1 MMNSEGTK
9 EEEKKNIMEGLSLT
23 KVSEMIDTLIE
34 KEDMKELKI
43 LKDHLIK
50 YKSEVEDKIKEKKK
64 IEHESFKQHLFRNL
78 EKNLLYGIYIKNAE
92 MRKEK
97 IRKTYLW
104 FLERLKK
111 WNSLDKIKYRTDK
124 NVDEKYKPEEI
135 ASDDIIIKD
144 DEYEL
149 KEFKLHRTDIPGL
162 EPPKERLKEYKTK
175 EIRPPLRF
183 RKDKN
188 TMEHLRFNV
197 NRFHGRVGS
206 ANNMVQLKPDKYY
219 TKTGNNYYNPTNI
232 PLTSEN
238 QPMEIRKE
246 VKSAYSYNRPLY
258 ELSQLNI
265 EKKIIEAKNVELREK
280 RNQEE
285 IKKFMDEAA
294 IAKAKYREKREMK
307 FSIDN
312 IIKEYEKTFK
322 VDKTADQ
329 LIQEQKEKELNKD
342 NRINEFINAN
352 LTYKNSLPITYNS
365 NNMISNL
372 NANETFKISNNT
384 NKTLNNN
391 NNNQSNSFINL
402 DNANN
407 LNKSSKNNINNNT
420 GILEFDK
427 ISAKYPNCYTNINNK
442 VIYSKIENKNDF
454 VKVEEEVPVKKEEN
468 EDNDKEQFEEKNVI
482 IVKKDLLPKKEEKKY
497 NLSLKANKTELFD
510 KIKKDQNDTNKI
522 KFDTVAYSLVNDRIL
537 KARIQSAK
545 MCGVKEIAP
554 KKVEYMQYYVPLSAY
569 DETNYKTYTDKFYFA
584 KTKYNRP
591 KTASEF
597 ALRNFSNYENDY
609 LKLRKEMAKF
619 YDQEKETMDKMLN
632 TQTEKVSKEPEKEK
646 ETDKDKSKSGFNRQL
661 TNVSRSKT
669 TLRIT
674 PIENN
679 IKKEGKLVNNHF
691 EQLFERPLE
700 GPPRSLYYLPK
711 PELGLLNKPPGMKAK
726 KKKKKGK
733 KKKRS

>member
-1 MMNSEGTK
+1 MMNPEGSK

-149 KEFKLHRTDIPGL
+149 KEFKLHRTNIPGL
-162 EPPKERLKEYKTK
+162 EPPKERLNEYKTK

-188 TMEHLRFNV
+188 TMEHLRFNI

-219 TKTGNNYYNPTNI
+219 PKTGNNYYNPTNI

-238 QPMEIRKE
+238 QPMETRKE
-246 VKSAYSYNRPLY
+246 IKSAYSYNRPSYQLN
-258 ELSQLNI
+258 QLNI

-294 IAKAKYREKREMK
+294 IAKAKYREKREIK

-322 VDKTADQ
+322 VDKTAEQ
-329 LIQEQKEKELNKD
+329 LIKEQKEKELNKD
-342 NRINEFINAN
+342 NRISEFINAN

-365 NNMISNL
+365 NLISP
-372 NANETFKISNNT
+372 NETFKISNNT
-384 NKTLNNN
+384 NRSMN
-391 NNNQSNSFINL
+391 NNNQTNSFINL
-402 DNANN
+402 ENANN
-407 LNKSSKNNINNNT
+407 PRTSKNIINNNNTNKMNYT
-420 GILEFDK
+420 GILEFNK

-442 VIYSKIENKNDF
+442 VIYSKIENKDEF
-454 VKVEEEVPVKKEEN
+454 VKVEEEVPVKNEEN
-468 EDNDKEQFEEKNVI
+468 EENDEDQLEEKKVI
-482 IVKKDLLPKKEEKKY
+482 IVKKDILPKKEEKKF
-497 NLSLKANKTELFD
+497 NLTLKANKTELFD
-510 KIKKDQNDTNKI
+510 KIKKDQKETNKI
-522 KFDTVAYSLVNDRIL
+522 KFDTVAYNLVNDRIL

-545 MCGVKEIAP
+545 MCSVKEIAP
-554 KKVEYMQYYVPLSAY
+554 KKVEYMQYYIPLSAY
-569 DETNYKTYTDKFYFA
+569 DETNYKTYTDKFYFTKA
-584 KTKYNRP
+584 KYNRP

-597 ALRNFSNYENDY
+597 ALRNFRNYENNY
-609 LKLRKEMAKF
+609 LELRKEMTKF
-619 YDQEKETMDKMLN
+619 YDQEKESMDKMLN
-632 TQTEKVSKEPEKEK
+632 TQILKMPKETEK
-646 ETDKDKSKSGFNRQL
+646 ETEKDKSKAIGTNRQIQ
-661 TNVSRSKT
+661 NVTRSKT
-669 TLRIT
+669 TLRIV
-674 PIENN
+674 PLESN
-679 IKKEGKLVNNHF
+679 IKKAGVLVNNHF

-700 GPPRSLYYLPK
+700 GPPRSIYYLPK
-711 PELGLLNKPPGMKAK
+711 AELGLLNKPPGLKP

-733 KKKRS
+733 KKKRR

>member
-1 MMNSEGTK
+1 MMNPEGSK

-144 DEYEL
+144 NEYEL
-149 KEFKLHRTDIPGL
+149 KEFKLHRTNIPGL
-162 EPPKERLKEYKTK
+162 EPPKERLNEYKTK

-188 TMEHLRFNV
+188 TMEHLRFNI

-219 TKTGNNYYNPTNI
+219 PKTGNNYYNPTNI

-238 QPMEIRKE
+238 QPMETRKE
-246 VKSAYSYNRPLY
+246 IKSAYSYNRPSYQLN
-258 ELSQLNI
+258 QLNI

-294 IAKAKYREKREMK
+294 IAKAKYREKREIK

-322 VDKTADQ
+322 VDKTAEQ
-329 LIQEQKEKELNKD
+329 LIKEQKEKELNKD
-342 NRINEFINAN
+342 NRINEFLNAN

-365 NNMISNL
+365 NLISP
-372 NANETFKISNNT
+372 NETFKISNNT
-384 NKTLNNN
+384 NRSMN
-391 NNNQSNSFINL
+391 NNNQTNSFINL
-402 DNANN
+402 ENANN
-407 LNKSSKNNINNNT
+407 PRTSKNIINNNNTNKMNYT
-420 GILEFDK
+420 GILEFNK

-442 VIYSKIENKNDF
+442 VIYSKIENKDEF
-454 VKVEEEVPVKKEEN
+454 VKVEEEVPVKNEEN
-468 EDNDKEQFEEKNVI
+468 EENDEDQLEEKKVI
-482 IVKKDLLPKKEEKKY
+482 IVKKDILPKKEEKKF
-497 NLSLKANKTELFD
+497 NLTLKANKTELFD
-510 KIKKDQNDTNKI
+510 KIKKDQNETNEI
-522 KFDTVAYSLVNDRIL
+522 KFDTVAYNLVNDRIL

-545 MCGVKEIAP
+545 MCSVKEIAP
-554 KKVEYMQYYVPLSAY
+554 KKVEYMQYYIPLSAY
-569 DETNYKTYTDKFYFA
+569 DETNYKTYTDKFYFT

-597 ALRNFSNYENDY
+597 ALRNFRNYENNY
-609 LKLRKEMAKF
+609 LELRKEMTKF
-619 YDQEKETMDKMLN
+619 YDQEKESMDKMLN
-632 TQTEKVSKEPEKEK
+632 TQILKMPKETEK
-646 ETDKDKSKSGFNRQL
+646 ETEKDKSKAIGTNRQL
-661 TNVSRSKT
+661 QNVTRSKT
-669 TLRIT
+669 TLRIV
-674 PIENN
+674 PLESN
-679 IKKEGKLVNNHF
+679 IKKAGVLVNNHF

-700 GPPRSLYYLPK
+700 GPPRSIYYLPK
-711 PELGLLNKPPGMKAK
+711 AELGLLNKPPGLKP

-733 KKKRS
+733 KKKRR

>member
-1 MMNSEGTK
+1 MMNPEGTK

-149 KEFKLHRTDIPGL
+149 KEFKLHRTNIPGL
-162 EPPKERLKEYKTK
+162 EPPKERLNEYKTK

-188 TMEHLRFNV
+188 TMEHLRFNI

-219 TKTGNNYYNPTNI
+219 PKTGNNYYNPTNI

-238 QPMEIRKE
+238 QPMETRKE
-246 VKSAYSYNRPLY
+246 IKSAYSYNRPSYQLN
-258 ELSQLNI
+258 QLNI

-294 IAKAKYREKREMK
+294 IAKAKYREKREIK

-322 VDKTADQ
+322 VDKTAEQ
-329 LIQEQKEKELNKD
+329 LIKEQKEKELNKD
-342 NRINEFINAN
+342 NRISEFINAN

-365 NNMISNL
+365 NLISP
-372 NANETFKISNNT
+372 NETFKISNNT
-384 NKTLNNN
+384 NRSMN
-391 NNNQSNSFINL
+391 NNNQTNSFINL
-402 DNANN
+402 ENANN
-407 LNKSSKNNINNNT
+407 PRTSKNIINNNNTNKMNYT
-420 GILEFDK
+420 GILEFNK

-442 VIYSKIENKNDF
+442 VIYSKIENKDEF
-454 VKVEEEVPVKKEEN
+454 VKVEEEVPVKNEEN
-468 EDNDKEQFEEKNVI
+468 EENDEDQLEEKKVI
-482 IVKKDLLPKKEEKKY
+482 IVKKDILPKKEEKKF
-497 NLSLKANKTELFD
+497 NLTLKANKTELFD
-510 KIKKDQNDTNKI
+510 KIKKDQNETNKI
-522 KFDTVAYSLVNDRIL
+522 KFDTVAYNLVNDRIL

-545 MCGVKEIAP
+545 MCSVKEIAP
-554 KKVEYMQYYVPLSAY
+554 KKVEYMQYYIPLSAY
-569 DETNYKTYTDKFYFA
+569 DETNYKTYTDKFYFT

-597 ALRNFSNYENDY
+597 ALRNFRNYENNY
-609 LKLRKEMAKF
+609 LELRKEMTKF
-619 YDQEKETMDKMLN
+619 YDQEKESMDKMLN
-632 TQTEKVSKEPEKEK
+632 TQILKMPKETEK
-646 ETDKDKSKSGFNRQL
+646 ETEKDKSKAIGTNRQIQ
-661 TNVSRSKT
+661 NVTRSKT
-669 TLRIT
+669 TLRIV
-674 PIENN
+674 PLESN
-679 IKKEGKLVNNHF
+679 IKKAGVLVNNHF

-700 GPPRSLYYLPK
+700 GPPRSIYYLPK
-711 PELGLLNKPPGMKAK
+711 AELGLLNKPPGLKP

-733 KKKRS
+733 KKKRR

>member
-50 YKSEVEDKIKEKKK
+50 YKSEVESKIKDKKK

-78 EKNLLYGIYIKNAE
+78 EKNLLYGIYIKNNE

-135 ASDDIIIKD
+135 ASDDIIVKD

-162 EPPKERLKEYKTK
+162 EPPKERLSQYKTK

-188 TMEHLRFNV
+188 TMEHLRFNI

-238 QPMEIRKE
+238 QPIEIRKE
-246 VKSAYSYNRPLY
+246 VKSAYSYNRPPYKLT
-258 ELSQLNI
+258 QLNI

-280 RNQEE
+280 RSQEE

-294 IAKAKYREKREMK
+294 IAKAKYREKREIK

-352 LTYKNSLPITYNS
+352 LTYKNSLPITYNT
-365 NNMISNL
+365 NMISNL

-384 NKTLNNN
+384 NKSMN
-391 NNNQSNSFINL
+391 NNNQTNSFVNL
-402 DNANN
+402 DNVNN

-420 GILEFDK
+420 GILEFEK
-427 ISAKYPNCYTNINNK
+427 ISGKYPNCYTNINNK

-454 VKVEEEVPVKKEEN
+454 VKVEEEVPVKQEEN
-468 EDNDKEQFEEKNVI
+468 EDNDENQLEEKKVI
-482 IVKKDLLPKKEEKKY
+482 IIKKDILPKKEEKKY
-497 NLSLKANKTELFD
+497 NLTLKANKTELFD
-510 KIKKDQNDTNKI
+510 KIKKDQNETNKI
-522 KFDTVAYSLVNDRIL
+522 KFDTVAYGLVNDRIL

-569 DETNYKTYTDKFYFA
+569 DETNYKTYTDKFYYTKA
-584 KTKYNRP
+584 KYNRP

-597 ALRNFSNYENDY
+597 ALRNFSNYENNY
-609 LKLRKEMAKF
+609 LKLRKEMTKF

-632 TQTEKVSKEPEKEK
+632 TQIDKISKEPEKEK
-646 ETDKDKSKSGFNRQL
+646 ETDKDRSKLGTNRQL

-669 TLRIT
+669 TIRIV

-679 IKKEGKLVNNHF
+679 IKKVGTLVNNHF

-700 GPPRSLYYLPK
+700 GPPRPMYYLPK

-726 KKKKKGK
+726 KKKKGK
-733 KKKRS
+733 KKKRR

>member
-1 MMNSEGTK
+1 MMNQEGTK

-149 KEFKLHRTDIPGL
+149 KEFKLHRTNIPGL
-162 EPPKERLKEYKTK
+162 EPPKERLNEYKTK

-188 TMEHLRFNV
+188 TMEHLRFNI

-219 TKTGNNYYNPTNI
+219 PKTGNNYYNPTNI

-238 QPMEIRKE
+238 QPMETRKE
-246 VKSAYSYNRPLY
+246 IKSAYSYNRPSYQLN
-258 ELSQLNI
+258 QLNI

-294 IAKAKYREKREMK
+294 IAKAKYREKREIK

-322 VDKTADQ
+322 VDKTAEQ
-329 LIQEQKEKELNKD
+329 LIKEQKEKELNKD

-365 NNMISNL
+365 NLISP
-372 NANETFKISNNT
+372 NETFKISNNT
-384 NKTLNNN
+384 NRSMN
-391 NNNQSNSFINL
+391 NNNQTNSFINL
-402 DNANN
+402 ENANN
-407 LNKSSKNNINNNT
+407 PRTSKNIINNNNTNKMNYT
-420 GILEFDK
+420 GILEFNK
-427 ISAKYPNCYTNINNK
+427 ISGKYPNCFTNINNK
-442 VIYSKIENKNDF
+442 VIYSKIENKDEF
-454 VKVEEEVPVKKEEN
+454 VKVEEEVPVKNEEN
-468 EDNDKEQFEEKNVI
+468 EENDEDQLEEKKI
-482 IVKKDLLPKKEEKKY
+482 IIIKKDILPKKEEKKF
-497 NLSLKANKTELFD
+497 NLTLKANKTELFD
-510 KIKKDQNDTNKI
+510 KIKKDQNETNKI
-522 KFDTVAYSLVNDRIL
+522 KFDTVAYNLVNDRIL

-545 MCGVKEIAP
+545 MCSVKEIAP
-554 KKVEYMQYYVPLSAY
+554 TKVEYMQYYIPLSAY
-569 DETNYKTYTDKFYFA
+569 DETNYKTYTNKFYFT

-597 ALRNFSNYENDY
+597 ALRNFRNYENNY
-609 LKLRKEMAKF
+609 LELRKEMTKF
-619 YDQEKETMDKMLN
+619 YDQEKESMDKMLN
-632 TQTEKVSKEPEKEK
+632 TQILKMPKESEKETEKEK
-646 ETDKDKSKSGFNRQL
+646 SKAIGTNRQL
-661 TNVSRSKT
+661 QNVTRSKT
-669 TLRIT
+669 TLRIV
-674 PIENN
+674 PLESN
-679 IKKEGKLVNNHF
+679 IKKAGVLTNNHF
-691 EQLFERPLE
+691 VQLFERPLE
-700 GPPRSLYYLPK
+700 GPPRSIYYLPK
-711 PELGLLNKPPGMKAK
+711 AELGLLNKPPGLKP

-733 KKKRS
+733 KKKRR